1 MAEQILSAKL
11 KLRTDLASN
20 WTTSNPILLA
30 GELGLESDTKKIKI
44 GDGVKAWKNL
54 EYWGGGS
61 GGGGTSDY
69 NYLENSP
76 ILNVTELPSV
86 GDAEN
91 LIYNLSGIYY
101 ISNGTAWEQV
111 APLPE
116 NLVYGENS
124 EGVTTLPET
133 IDADKL
139 NGHDSSYFLD
149 YNNLINKPEVG
160 DSATLTIKQNGN
172 LAGTYDGSS
181 AKEVNITTPSVHY
194 FTAEVPATGWTT
206 TAPYTVD
213 VNIPG
218 LLTTDRPL
226 VIPTYTG
233 EASVVANQIKAWSC
247 ITRMTTG
254 TNTLTMY
261 AYKNTPTVAVPIQL
275 QVIREG

>member
-20 WTTSNPILLA
+20 WTTSNPTLLA

-44 GDGVKAWKNL
+44 GDGTKAWNSL

-61 GGGGTSDY
+61 GGGTSDY
-69 NYLENSP
+69 DDLENSP
-76 ILNVTELPSV
+76 ILNVTELPSASSASDV
-86 GDAEN
+86 
-91 LIYNLSGIYY
+91 IYNLSGIYY

-111 APLPE
+111 APLPD

-124 EGVTTLPET
+124 EGATTLPEN
-133 IDADKL
+133 IDADTL
-139 NGHDSSYFLD
+139 GGYDASHFLD
-149 YNNLINKPEVG
+149 YNNLTNKP
-160 DSATLTIKQNGN
+160 SSTSSTLTIKKNGN
-172 LAGTYDGSS
+172 LVGTYDGTS
-181 AKEVNITTPSVHY
+181 ATEVNITTPSVHY
-194 FTAEVPATGWTT
+194 FTAEVPATGWTA

-247 ITRMTTG
+247 ITRMSTG

-261 AYKNTPTVAVPIQL
+261 AYTKAPTVAVPIQL